1 MGWHKG
7 NIWVE
12 RLNSFSAASN
22 GNLQARS
29 QLSHMSK
36 VWILKMSDTA
46 LFYVLLAH
54 SGEKQPKLH
63 RATYWRNLKGSK
75 SRTSSCESCNN
86 VGLQLHAQFLIAHSV
101 VHLQF
106 ICRVWPVTWPISK
119 PRAKDKI
126 SFGKETLVPS
136 KWVRLWGQE
145 KCHDL
150 DQNV

>member
-7 NIWVE
+7 NIRVK
-12 RLNSFSAASN
+12 RLNSFSAASICKQGHN
-22 GNLQARS
+22 SPICQKSGFWKLPILHTIRFYWHTPEKNS
-29 QLSHMSK
+29 QSCIVQHIGGI
-36 VWILKMSDTA
+36 W
-46 LFYVLLAH
+46 
-54 SGEKQPKLH
+54 
-63 RATYWRNLKGSK
+63 RAQSPEQGVA
-75 SRTSSCESCNN
+75 SCESCNN
-86 VGLQLHAQFLIAHSV
+86 VGLQLHAQFVIPHSV

-106 ICRVWPVTWPISK
+106 ICRDCPVTQPISK

-136 KWVRLWGQE
+136 KWVCLWGQE